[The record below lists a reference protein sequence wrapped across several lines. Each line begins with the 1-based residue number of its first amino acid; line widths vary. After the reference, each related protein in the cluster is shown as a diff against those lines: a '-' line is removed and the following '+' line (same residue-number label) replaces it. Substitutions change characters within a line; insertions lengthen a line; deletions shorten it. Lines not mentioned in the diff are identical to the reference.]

1 MKVIGV
7 SSGGLKGKLVNYN
20 KIVHFTQLGKLLTI
34 TKSGNLLKIIGQ
46 NKYEQKEIIQAIK
59 TFKKALKKVVLKQYG
74 NPVAGTFTKSDILL
88 MR

>member
-1 MKVIGV
+1 M
-7 SSGGLKGKLVNYN
+7 N
-20 KIVHFTQLGKLLTI
+20 K
-34 TKSGNLLKIIGQ
+34 
-46 NKYEQKEIIQAIK
+46 KEIIQAIK